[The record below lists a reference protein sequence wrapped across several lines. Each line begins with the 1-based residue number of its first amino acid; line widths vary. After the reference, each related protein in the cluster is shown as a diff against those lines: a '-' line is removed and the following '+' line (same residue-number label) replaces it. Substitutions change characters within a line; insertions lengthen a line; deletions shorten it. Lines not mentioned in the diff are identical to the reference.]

1 MRERREIPVLLA
13 ISARKLRG
21 GADGLGRW
29 AGSLPAG
36 TAIQLREKDLERAD
50 LIRLGRTLRSAF
62 DGVLI
67 VNGDL
72 EAALACDADGVH
84 LPSDAPWREAGDGV
98 RQRGLLLGVSTH
110 GLAELEAASEA
121 GAHYALF
128 GPVFDSPE
136 KRRFGPAQGL
146 RRLQRA
152 VSVGLPVLAVGGVDA
167 GNAPSIARTGAHG
180 VAAIRAFV
188 DPRAA
193 VELEAAWT
201 REAGT
206 MPRREVSESIPRLP
220 APGWIPRRFGSDPGA

>member
-1 MRERREIPVLLA
+1 MREGPGIPSLVA
-13 ISARKLRG
+13 ISARQLCG
-21 GADGLGRW
+21 GAGGLGRW
-29 AGSLPAG
+29 VRSLPAG
-36 TAIQLREKDLERAD
+36 TAVQLREKDLERPD

-84 LPSDAPWREAGDGV
+84 LPSDAPWREVGARV
-98 RQRGLLLGVSTH
+98 RRRNLLLGVSTH
-110 GLAELEAASEA
+110 SLAELELASEA

-146 RRLQRA
+146 ERLRRA
-152 VSVGLPVLAVGGVDA
+152 VGVGLPVLAVGGVEA
-167 GNAPSIARTGAHG
+167 GNAASVARTGAHG

-188 DPRAA
+188 DPRTA
-193 VELEAAWT
+193 VDLETAWT
-201 REAGT
+201 GTAGTIAPREANA
-206 MPRREVSESIPRLP
+206 PEVQ
-220 APGWIPRRFGSDPGA
+220 

>member
-1 MRERREIPVLLA
+1 MRERNGLPALLA
-13 ISARKLRG
+13 ISARQTCG
-21 GADGLGRW
+21 GAGGLGNW
-29 AGSLPAG
+29 ARSLPAG
-36 TAIQLREKDLERAD
+36 TAIQLREKDLERAE
-50 LIRLGRTLRSAF
+50 LIHLGRTLRRAF
-62 DGVLI
+62 NGVLI

-84 LPSDAPWREAGDGV
+84 LPSDAPWRDVGV
-98 RQRGLLLGVSTH
+98 RVRRRGLLLGVSTH
-110 GLAELEAASEA
+110 SLTELEVASEA

-146 RRLQRA
+146 ERLRQA
-152 VSVGLPVLAVGGVDA
+152 VSVGLPVLAVGGVEA
-167 GNAPSIARTGAHG
+167 GNAAAIARAGAHG

-193 VELEAAWT
+193 ADLATAWT

-206 MPRREVSESIPRLP
+206 MRPP
-220 APGWIPRRFGSDPGA
+220 